1 MESLNIDNRS
11 KVLAFKKFKRL
22 LNISYP
28 KFVKMSKKHLNKFD
42 IGQFLDFFYIKS
54 YYSIGRVL
62 KNVNVLQVATDKNPA
77 TSIY

>member
-11 KVLAFKKFKRL
+11 KVLAFKKSKRL
-22 LNISYP
+22 LNISYT
-28 KFVKMSKKHLNKFD
+28 KFVKISKKHLNKFN

-62 KNVNVLQVATDKNPA
+62 KNVIVLQVATGKNPA

>member
-62 KNVNVLQVATDKNPA
+62 YVLQVATGKNPT